1 MLLSETIG
9 LILNQT
15 WPEWSLGSLLPSK
28 MVAVPKNMNVVNWL
42 QPPYFRP
49 NLAQIWTVYDYEF
62 FNIC

>member
-49 NLAQIWTVYDYEF
+49 NLAQI
-62 FNIC
+62 